1 MRKPACAILA
11 FVAMASTAPASAQ
24 PIADFYKGKR
34 INLYVSSTVG
44 GGYDQYARTLAKHI
58 VRYIPGNPSIVVQNM
73 VGAEGIKAANY
84 LYTVAPQDGTAIGGL
99 SRNIGLV
106 QLYEAGNPALQFDAR
121 KMHWLGSPQQEIG
134 TGIFS
139 TKKGLRTIDDLKT
152 REATAGSTARNAP
165 TSVYPR
171 MLNALYGLKIKVIE
185 GYPGSPE
192 ALIAFERGEVEVYV
206 SGGTSA
212 PTLARMVA
220 QIDKGDAKA
229 FVQMGM
235 KRMARFSDIPTA
247 MDLVPDPDHKRMFE
261 IVFTDQVMGRPF
273 VVAPGVPADRV
284 AALRAAFDAT
294 MKDEDFP
301 RGGEEAEDGDR
312 PGLRRRHQC
321 PAGARLFRPAGGDRA
336 HPPIGEVS
344 RPHGRRTAM

>member
-1 MRKPACAILA
+1 MRKLACAIAALTML
-11 FVAMASTAPASAQ
+11 VAAQPASAQ
-24 PIADFYKGKR
+24 SVADFYRGKR
-34 INLYVSSTVG
+34 ISLYVSSTVG
-44 GGYDQYARTLAKHI
+44 GGYDQYARLLAKHI
-58 VRYIPGNPSIVVQNM
+58 VRYLPGSPSILVQNM
-73 VGAEGIKAANY
+73 PGAEGIKAANY

-106 QLYEAGNPALQFDAR
+106 QLYEAGNPAITFDAR
-121 KMHWLGSPQQEIG
+121 KMHWLGSPQQEVG

-152 REATAGSTARNAP
+152 REVTAASTSRNAP

-192 ALIAFERGEVEVYV
+192 ALIAFERGEVEAYV
-206 SGGTSA
+206 SGGTGA

-220 QIDKGDAKA
+220 QVESGAA
-229 FVQMGM
+229 QVFVQMGM
-235 KRMARFSDIPTA
+235 KRQARFPDVPTA
-247 MDLVPDPDHKRMFE
+247 IDLMTDPDRKRMFE

-284 AALRAAFDAT
+284 SALRAAFDAT
-294 MKDEDFP
+294 MKD
-301 RGGEEAEDGDR
+301 GEFLVDAKKQRMEIDPVSGAEINALLER
-312 PGLRRRHQC
+312 VYSAP
-321 PAGARLFRPAGGDRA
+321 PAVIQRIREL
-336 HPPIGEVS
+336 VK
-344 RPHGRRTAM
+344 

>member
-1 MRKPACAILA
+1 MHPATIARWSVVACAVWAAAIALPSA
-11 FVAMASTAPASAQ
+11 ASAQ
-24 PIADFYKGKR
+24 AAGEFFRGKR
-34 INLYVSSTVG
+34 INMYVSSTVG
-44 GGYDQYARTLAKHI
+44 GGYDQYARLLAKHI
-58 VRYIPGNPSIVVQNM
+58 VRYIPGEPTVVVQNM

-84 LYTVAPQDGTAIGGL
+84 IFTVAPQDGTAIGAL

-106 QLYEAGNPALQFDAR
+106 QLYEAGNSAIQFDAR
-121 KMHWLGSPQQEIG
+121 KMHWIGSPQQEVG

-152 REATAGSTARNAP
+152 REVTASSTSRNAP

-171 MLNALYGLKIKVIE
+171 MLNALYGTKIKVIE

-192 ALIAFERGEVEVYV
+192 SLIAFERGEVEAYV

-220 QIDKGDAKA
+220 AIDSGGAKA

-235 KRMARFSDIPTA
+235 KRMARFADVPTA
-247 MDLVPDPDHKRMFE
+247 MDLVPSPEHKRMFE

-284 AALRAAFDAT
+284 ATLRAAFDAT
-294 MKDEDFP
+294 MKDETFLA
-301 RGGEEAEDGDR
+301 EAKQQRMEIDPV
-312 PGLRRRHQC
+312 PGAEINALLERVYTAP
-321 PAGARLFRPAGGDRA
+321 PAVIARIREL
-336 HPPIGEVS
+336 VK
-344 RPHGRRTAM
+344 

>member
-1 MRKPACAILA
+1 MRLA
-11 FVAMASTAPASAQ
+11 TIVRWIAVLWTAATALPSGTSAQ
-24 PIADFYKGKR
+24 SVADFFSGKR
-34 INLYVSSTVG
+34 ISFYVSSTVG
-44 GGYDQYARTLAKHI
+44 GGYDQYARLLAKHI
-58 VRYIPGNPSIVVQNM
+58 VRYIPGNPSTVVQNM

-84 LYTVAPQDGTAIGGL
+84 IFTVAPQDGTAIGGL

-106 QLYEAGNPALQFDAR
+106 QLYEVGNPAIQFDAR
-121 KMHWLGSPQQEIG
+121 KMHWVGSPQQEIG

-139 TKKGLRTIDDLKT
+139 TKKGLRSIDDLRT
-152 REATAGSTARNAP
+152 REVTASSTARNAP

-171 MLNALYGLKIKVIE
+171 MLNALYGTKIKVIE

-192 ALIAFERGEVEVYV
+192 ALIAFERDEVEAYV

-220 QIDKGDAKA
+220 AIESGNAKA

-235 KRMARFSDIPTA
+235 KRMSRFSDVPTA
-247 MDLVPDPDHKRMFE
+247 MDLVASPEHKQMFE
-261 IVFTDQVMGRPF
+261 IAFTDQVMGRPF

-294 MKDEDFP
+294 MKDETFLA
-301 RGGEEAEDGDR
+301 EAKQQKMEID
-312 PGLRRRHQC
+312 PVS
-321 PAGARLFRPAGGDRA
+321 GAEINALLERVYNA
-336 HPPIGEVS
+336 PPSVVTRIRELVK
-344 RPHGRRTAM
+344 